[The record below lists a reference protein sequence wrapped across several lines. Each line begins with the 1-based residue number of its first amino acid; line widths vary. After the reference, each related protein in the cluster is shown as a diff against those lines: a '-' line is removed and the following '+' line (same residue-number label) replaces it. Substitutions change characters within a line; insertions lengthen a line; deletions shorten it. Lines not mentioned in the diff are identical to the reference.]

1 MTLLIFNI
9 EQVSGA
15 FTSTPH
21 SLFERTH
28 YKIDNYKEK
37 IFSLVIE
44 ISPNGGLK
52 HPNYAETVIDI

>member
-44 ISPNGGLK
+44 IRPNGGLK
-52 HPNYAETVIDI
+52 ARA